1 MYSVQAAPDSAM
13 RHPSLLAAP
22 ILLAL
27 CLAAPTPAFAAVV
40 VTINKA
46 TQRMIVTVDGDA
58 RYSWPVSTGT
68 KGYATPAG
76 SFRPFRLEED
86 HYSKEWDDAP
96 MPHSIFFTAAGH
108 AIHGTNAVR
117 RLGSRASHGCVRLA
131 PANAAQLFELVRSEG
146 LGSTKVVITGAE
158 LTRVAKRGTNTARGA
173 RHRAQQDYDGTGY
186 ADRYD
191 EYRTSPVYVRSWW

>member
-1 MYSVQAAPDSAM
+1 MYNVQSAADPVM
-13 RHPSLLAAP
+13 RHPSLLAAA
-22 ILLAL
+22 ILLAA
-27 CLAAPTPAFAAVV
+27 CLAASNPAIAAVL
-40 VTINKA
+40 VTTNKA
-46 TQRMIVTVDGDA
+46 AQRMTVAADGDA

-86 HYSKEWDDAP
+86 HFSKEWDDAP

-131 PANAAQLFELVRSEG
+131 PVNAATLFELVRSEG
-146 LGSTKVVITGAE
+146 LGRTKIVVTGAE
-158 LTRVAKRGTNTARGA
+158 PTRVAKRGTDKYRRARY
-173 RHRAQQDYDGTGY
+173 RAQSNDYSTGY
-186 ADRYD
+186 ADPYY
-191 EYRTSPVYVRSWW
+191 EYGTTPVNVRTW